1 MSAAPIASPDGDI
14 WLRLVN
20 NTVVGIA
27 NVQQVFGFDLNLAV
41 SDWSAS
47 HAVDDVS
54 GLVGDQFRQQSW
66 NWHSIYSALGT
77 SGAYPLPVTTM
88 IAGTP
93 YAGELTAGGSTHFRF
108 AVPATATATLTV
120 TSGSATTPGL
130 RLLVIR
136 TK

>member
-1 MSAAPIASPDGDI
+1 MAEEPSEGSVAVGYLGLRDTSAPDLLPQPLYVPLVRGDPAP
-14 WLRLVN
+14 
-20 NTVVGIA
+20 
-27 NVQQVFGFDLNLAV
+27 
-41 SDWSAS
+41 
-47 HAVDDVS
+47 
-54 GLVGDQFRQQSW
+54 
-66 NWHSIYSALGT
+66 YSALGT

-88 IAGTP
+88 IAGTA